1 MNMAAACTGLS
12 RQVKKKMRNR
22 DKYKPAV
29 TRATLL
35 FLAGFVWVC
44 VGVMLLVLATLWL
57 STLSVKQIYLF
68 TGAGVLLALL
78 AHRFLFVRIVDRNLK
93 RILPIDEKTCLF
105 AFIPWKSYLIILV
118 MISMGV
124 TLRHSAVPKPYLA
137 TLYIGMGLA
146 LVLSSMRYLR
156 AYIRGMRR

>member
-1 MNMAAACTGLS
+1 
-12 RQVKKKMRNR
+12 MRKR
-22 DKYKPAV
+22 DRFKPAV
-29 TRATLL
+29 TKATLL

-44 VGVMLLVLATLWL
+44 VGAMLLVLATVWL
-57 STLSVKQIYLF
+57 STASVNQIYLF

-78 AHRFLFVRIVDRNLK
+78 AYRFLFVRIVDRNLK

-118 MISMGV
+118 MISTGV

-137 TLYIGMGLA
+137 ILYIGMGLA
-146 LVLSSMRYLR
+146 LVLSSMRYMR
-156 AYIRGMRR
+156 AYIRGIRR